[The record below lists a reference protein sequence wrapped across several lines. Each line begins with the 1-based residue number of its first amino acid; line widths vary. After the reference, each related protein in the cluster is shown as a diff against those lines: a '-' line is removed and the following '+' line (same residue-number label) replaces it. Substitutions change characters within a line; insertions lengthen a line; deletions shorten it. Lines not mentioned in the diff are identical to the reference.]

1 MNIFETVK
9 AAVPVRQA
17 AQHYGLRVNRS
28 SMACCPFHDDRT
40 PSMKLNEDY
49 YYCFGCGAT
58 GDVVDLTAHL
68 CNLSLHD
75 AAKLLAADF
84 GIAGDSAPPAPEV
97 KRPQI
102 RQFRD
107 DEMLC
112 FRALTDYLRLLKSWK
127 VRYAPK
133 TPEDAWDDRFV
144 EACQMLDHIEYMADI
159 LTVGDLEER
168 VAVVDRLMKEGQI
181 AFLQDYVG
189 RKKKEE
195 LSHAQRSDMD
205 CRS

>member
-1 MNIFETVK
+1 MNVFETVK
-9 AAVPVRQA
+9 AAVTPRQA
-17 AQHYGLRVNRS
+17 AERYGLTVNRNG
-28 SMACCPFHDDRT
+28 MTCCPFHEDRH
-40 PSMKLNEDY
+40 PSLKLNEDY
-49 YYCFGCGAT
+49 FFCFGCGAT

-84 GIAGDSAPPAPEV
+84 GIAADSASPAPKV

-102 RQFRD
+102 RQFRE

-112 FRALTDYLRLLKSWK
+112 FRALTDYLHLLKGWK

-133 TPEDAWDDRFV
+133 RPEDAWDDRFV

-159 LTVGDLEER
+159 LTVGSLEER
-168 VAVVDRLMKEGQI
+168 VALVDKLMQEGKV
-181 AFLQDYVG
+181 AFLRDYVA
-189 RKKKEE
+189 RKKRRK
-195 LSHAQRSDMD
+195 
-205 CRS
+205 